1 MSAAGDII
9 QGLQGRG
16 RQPLVVP
23 GPLQPGNERFP
34 DFCLH
39 GCQDSSDD
47 AYCSNQQE
55 PGHHQCQENRDDIY
69 HPHHRQKHQHPLSQQ
84 KQQKQQQDTPG
95 SPSASASASSRLSCI
110 STVSVSS
117 SRYSSAS
124 FESTSSP
131 VSASTSI
138 ADGLSSRPQ
147 SSCFSS
153 PTAGSVARAR
163 TLTDTSSSSSPSP
176 SPSPS
181 SPTPRSRRDKSQ
193 LHAARL
199 QRSGSTRTSISLA
212 LHKAKK
218 PSKSPRFSPS
228 SSTPADALAAV
239 EPPHDQGLT
248 RMAFAEQQQWVK
260 VQQKTFTKWYTA
272 TPAPRRRRGHSLT

>member
-1 MSAAGDII
+1 MATAAGDPAV

-16 RQPLVVP
+16 RRQPSLV
-23 GPLQPGNERFP
+23 PLQPGNERFP

-39 GCQDSSDD
+39 GAVYSSDD

-55 PGHHQCQENRDDIY
+55 PGPGHHQHLENRDDIY
-69 HPHHRQKHQHPLSQQ
+69 HPHHHQKHQHRLSQQ
-84 KQQKQQQDTPG
+84 QQQQDTPG
-95 SPSASASASSRLSCI
+95 SPSASPSASSRLSCI

-124 FESTSSP
+124 FESASSP
-131 VSASTSI
+131 VSASTSV

-147 SSCFSS
+147 SSCFPS
-153 PTAGSVARAR
+153 PVAGPVARSR
-163 TLTDTSSSSSPSP
+163 TLTNTSSSS
-176 SPSPS
+176 SPS

-199 QRSGSTRTSISLA
+199 QRSGSTSTSISLG

-218 PSKSPRFSPS
+218 PSKSRRFSPS

-260 VQQKTFTKWYTA
+260 VQQKTFTKWYTMM
-272 TPAPRRRRGHSLT
+272 PIIC